1 MAAFPHTSTVMA
13 TGDGELP
20 VRLHPTAGSRVLTAA
35 ATHHLPARSTTA
47 ATRQL
52 PARST
57 AAVAAGPAAVGV
69 LRSPQRWPAASSKL
83 PARLA
88 THVLRGGGGRL
99 PGILSTPGFLSEKR

>member
-1 MAAFPHTSTVMA
+1 MESDEKRSAEREHSQSPRVSGAPAAAFTHTSTVMA

-57 AAVAAGPAAVGV
+57 AAVAGFP
-69 LRSPQRWPAASSKL
+69 RSYVCPVS
-83 PARLA
+83 
-88 THVLRGGGGRL
+88 
-99 PGILSTPGFLSEKR
+99 